1 MDKSKSN
8 TIPSNNNL
16 KKENTAPFHF
26 FKEGQNYTI
35 TKGAFNQTMISST
48 EKKL

>member
-8 TIPSNNNL
+8 TKPSNNNF
-16 KKENTAPFHF
+16 KKENTAPFH